1 LASVT
6 REGDTP
12 RADSAEARRA
22 AGRRFAP
29 AAGHE
34 ARGPIG
40 VTGSQF
46 RAGYS
51 HHMPRA
57 SRAPLPIEPVGLP
70 EGLAWPPDGRR
81 IALVNLPGRAA
92 AEVWVLTLA
101 DGALRKLAQFE
112 APVELDGVTWTGDGH
127 ALLAGRITY
136 ETEVLLLRGLPVS
149 RR

>member
-1 LASVT
+1 MVEPRGGTPTRVPGGSGRVPTASPV
-6 REGDTP
+6 GDVIAVARSDNDHPTLHFLTP
-12 RADSAEARRA
+12 
-22 AGRRFAP
+22 AG
-29 AAGHE
+29 
-34 ARGPIG
+34 
-40 VTGSQF
+40 T
-46 RAGYS
+46 
-51 HHMPRA
+51 A
-57 SRAPLPIEPVGLP
+57 SRAPLPIEPIGLP
-70 EGLAWPPDGRR
+70 EGLAWSPDGRR

-112 APVELDGVTWTGDGH
+112 APVELDGVTWTGDGR